1 MIGIEVMTERAMVE
15 RAVVEYLANALWQI
29 PLLAG
34 GAWLLLVAG
43 RAGPR
48 MQYGVWLAAL
58 GLAVM
63 LPLHGMGGGMAA
75 TVQARS
81 VALDS
86 HAQAASERPIRIAPA
101 KERGGVG
108 SPARPRSVVVP
119 EAAARWMAGLYA
131 GMVIFGLSRVIRAW
145 REARRLVAGSREIS
159 LAGEHTVVLEEYGR
173 RLRIRLPEVRESVEI
188 SSPMIVG
195 AAAPVLLLPE
205 RFAEH
210 GREEIRAAL
219 LHELAHVR
227 RRDYL
232 VNAMCQVAAL
242 PVAWHPAT
250 HWVQGRIRRTR
261 EMACDEMAAE
271 EMRSEIGYAQC
282 LLGLAKGMLAGRDL
296 GRSKLGR
303 QAAGVELF
311 SDNVLEARVMRLMET
326 KTAMRVRTKVI
337 RAASGAMAMAATGA
351 MAVMFHVTPTLAA
364 SQGAELQAEV
374 AASAQ
379 APVAPVTPVA
389 PVAPVAPAAPVAPV
403 APAAPKAP
411 VVPVAPP
418 APAAAK
424 GAVAQH
430 WHSADGDSFTI
441 VNGERRAMTPEEK
454 RCANAAMAKA
464 RRAIA
469 DATAK
474 LNSPEFK
481 KQMVDA
487 QAQAAKA
494 REMIDSPEF
503 KKQIADAQA
512 QAARAREFV
521 NSAKFKE
528 EMDEVRKANETLK
541 LQMPNLQI
549 DLRRS
554 MAQIDSPEFRR
565 QMQEAQ
571 KINLTEVQRSVDEA
585 MRRLNEQL
593 HEDVQ
598 AK

>member
-1 MIGIEVMTERAMVE
+1 MIGIEVMTERAMME

-43 RAGPR
+43 KAGPR

-63 LPLHGMGGGMAA
+63 LPLHGMGGGMAV

-81 VALDS
+81 VALDL
-86 HAQAASERPIRIAPA
+86 HAQVAGERPVQIAPA
-101 KERGGVG
+101 KERGGAG
-108 SPARPRSVVVP
+108 APGRPRSVIVP

-271 EMRSEIGYAQC
+271 EMRSEIGYARC

-296 GRSKLGR
+296 GRSRLGR

-311 SDNVLEARVMRLMET
+311 SENVLEERVMRLMET

-337 RAASGAMAMAATGA
+337 RVASGAMAMAATGA

-374 AASAQ
+374 AANAQ
-379 APVAPVTPVA
+379 A

-403 APAAPKAP
+403 APVAPKAP
-411 VVPVAPP
+411 IVPVAPP

-424 GAVAQH
+424 GTVAQH

-454 RCANAAMAKA
+454 RCADAAMVKA

-474 LNSPEFK
+474 LDSPEFK
-481 KQMVDA
+481 KQMGDA

-503 KKQIADAQA
+503 KKQMADAQA
-512 QAARAREFV
+512 QAAKAREFV

-541 LQMPNLQI
+541 LQMPNIQI

-554 MAQIDSPEFRR
+554 MAQINSPEFRR

-571 KINLTEVQRSVDEA
+571 KIDLTEVQRSVNEA